1 MVEVEVEH
9 LVDVS
14 PESMNFCPV
23 CDDPVQ
29 LHQEAVVATGWG
41 LKTLAHKHCTDE
53 T

>member
-1 MVEVEVEH
+1 MTEVDVEH
-9 LVDVS
+9 LAVD

-29 LHQEAVVATGWG
+29 THQEAVVATGWG
-41 LKTLAHKHCTDE
+41 LKTLAHKHCIDE